1 MGAGDSRHMG
11 VVLQSSDSKIV
22 IEVVEVGTW
31 VTR

>member
-1 MGAGDSRHMG
+1 MGDSRHMG
-11 VVLQSSDSKIV
+11 VVLQSSDSKI